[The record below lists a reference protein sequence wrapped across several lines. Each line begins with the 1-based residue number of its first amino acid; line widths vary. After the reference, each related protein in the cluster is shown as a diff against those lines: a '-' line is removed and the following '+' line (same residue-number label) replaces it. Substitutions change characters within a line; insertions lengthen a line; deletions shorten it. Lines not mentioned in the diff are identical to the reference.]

1 MIVVMFALPQES
13 SDFRRTL
20 QATHRKT
27 AAGVMIGNCG
37 PQEVAV
43 AHSGVGTAAAGKI
56 ARAVLAAHQ
65 PQLVICTGFAG
76 GLDPRLK
83 VGDLVVATN
92 HSSSMLVEESRSL
105 LPAGSICGVLT
116 TRQSAAESAGEK
128 QRIATCTGAAAVDM
142 ETEAIADV
150 CAAAAVPLLAVRAI
164 SDAAADPLPVPLERC
179 YDLQRQRPRP
189 LVLVSYLLRNPQRA
203 APFVRFVA
211 NLSRPRAALS
221 SFLVA
226 FIASHA
232 SEAGRPG
239 S

>member
-1 MIVVMFALPQES
+1 
-13 SDFRRTL
+13 
-20 QATHRKT
+20 
-27 AAGVMIGNCG
+27 
-37 PQEVAV
+37 
-43 AHSGVGTAAAGKI
+43 
-56 ARAVLAAHQ
+56 
-65 PQLVICTGFAG
+65 
-76 GLDPRLK
+76 
-83 VGDLVVATN
+83 
-92 HSSSMLVEESRSL
+92 
-105 LPAGSICGVLT
+105 VLT

-189 LVLVSYLLRNPQRA
+189 LALVSYLLRNPQRA